1 MNYKINKHNNF
12 IRVFRVPSRYP
23 SGYCF
28 GGGYDVAFK
37 MVDWFEPYPTIS
49 MATLVEIGEKSNVPS
64 ELTPLWD
71 APNGEVLLTPEL
83 REILVKSLR
92 EFIGKKNYSDG
103 YDLLCITDYGD
114 SFIVE
119 GSRSIIKKACE
130 EVATKETSR

>member
-64 ELTPLWD
+64 ELSAWD
-71 APNGEVLLTPEL
+71 AKRRTLRLV

-130 EVATKETSR
+130 EVKKQGFKG